1 MNRKMGKRLFLTSC
15 LFLWLLM
22 FGVNHPLEAAAYRY
36 RDLGL
41 LSAGPYGYAWA
52 GGINRSGHVVG
63 YSGTLCADGN
73 YEPHAF
79 LFAAG
84 GPMRDLGT
92 LAGGLAIADGYI
104 SGVNAIN
111 SSGQMVG
118 WSSAILPDG
127 AYAQHAFLTTAAGG
141 MQDLGTLGGGTAVAS
156 GINNGGQVVGWSSIV
171 LSGGTPQHACL
182 WTAPGTMQDLG
193 AWGGDSWAYGI
204 NNSGQVAGAAAT
216 TSPAGASV
224 KHAFLWTAGSGLQ
237 DLGTLGGDNSSASA
251 INDNGQI
258 VGYAT
263 TGSGRQHAFWRP
275 AGGSLQDLGTLGGDT
290 SGANSINSRGQVV
303 GWSRTI
309 PGSPVQHAFLWTA
322 AGGMRDLNN
331 LVANP
336 PAGDYLSEARAIN
349 DLGQI
354 VGRTNNGRA
363 FLLSLV
369 NAVPPLME
377 LLLN

>member
-1 MNRKMGKRLFLTSC
+1 MNLKLGKRLFIASC
-15 LFLWLLM
+15 LSLWMLI
-22 FGVNHPLEAAAYRY
+22 FWANPSVEAAAYRY

-41 LSAGPYGYAWA
+41 LSAGPYAFAWA
-52 GGINRSGHVVG
+52 GGINRSGQVVG

-92 LAGGLAIADGYI
+92 LAGGLAIADGYM

-111 SSGQMVG
+111 SSGRMVG
-118 WSSAILPDG
+118 WSSAIITDG
-127 AYAQHAFLTTAAGG
+127 TYAQHAFLTTASGP

-156 GINNGGQVVGWSSIV
+156 GINNSGQVVGWSSTI
-171 LSGGTPQHACL
+171 LPSGTPQHACL

-204 NNSGQVAGAAAT
+204 NSSGQVVGAAAT
-216 TSPAGASV
+216 TGAGGTSV
-224 KHAFLWTAGSGLQ
+224 KHGFLWTAAGGLQ
-237 DLGTLGGDNSSASA
+237 DLGTLGGDNSSALA
-251 INDNGQI
+251 INDLNQI
-258 VGYAT
+258 VGFANT
-263 TGSGRQHAFWRP
+263 AAGQQHAFLRP
-275 AGGSLQDLGTLGGDT
+275 PGGNLQDLGTLGGDT
-290 SGANSINSRGQVV
+290 SGANSINSSGQVV
-303 GWSRTI
+303 GWSLTI

-336 PAGDYLSEARAIN
+336 PAGAYLFEARAIN

-363 FLLSLV
+363 FLLTPV
-369 NAVPPLME
+369 NAVPPLTE